1 MSGCMANSEF
11 CGQGWQ
17 RQFIEVV
24 ETARTDLL
32 LCSPYVSQ
40 YGCDVV
46 TEHLSPQCRES
57 GHVTV
62 ITDLSPEAI
71 CQGSTEPE
79 AIRSIAAHVPTL
91 GVRHLPRLHAKVY
104 VADSRMAIV
113 TSGNLTAGGLRQN
126 YEYGIQLSESGAVA
140 RIRDDVSAYA
150 ELGAHIENDQLASY
164 SEIAREVRS
173 SYVTARR
180 SIGADVRR
188 RFQAVLRRAEDEL
201 VRLRLAG
208 GAMHTV
214 FARTILYLLRK
225 FGPLTTTQLHSRIEA
240 IHSDLCDNT
249 IDRVIDGKRFGKKWK
264 HAVRTAQQQ
273 LKKRGL
279 IDLNKDCWH
288 ALDAEEE
295 GGAPPTDGV

>member
-1 MSGCMANSEF
+1 MADSEF

-17 RQFIEVV
+17 EQFVDVIES
-24 ETARTDLL
+24 ARTNLL

-46 TEHLSPQCRES
+46 IAHLSSQRRNS
-57 GHVTV
+57 GRVTV

-71 CQGSTEPE
+71 CQGSTEPD
-79 AIRSIAAHVPTL
+79 AIRSIAAQVPTL

-126 YEYGIQLSESGAVA
+126 YEYGIQLCEPRAVA
-140 RIRDDVSAYA
+140 RIRDDVSAYG
-150 ELGAHIENDQLASY
+150 ELGAHIEKDQLAEY
-164 SEIAREVRS
+164 SEIARAVRS
-173 SYVTARR
+173 SYVRARR
-180 SIGADVRR
+180 SIATDVRR
-188 RFQAVLRRAEDEL
+188 RFQAALRRAEDEL

-214 FARTILYLLRK
+214 FARTILYLLRRL
-225 FGPLTTTQLHSRIEA
+225 GPLTTTELHSRIEA
-240 IHSDLCDNT
+240 IHPDLCDNT
-249 IDRVIDGKRFGKKWK
+249 VDRVIEGKRFGKKWK

-288 ALDAEEE
+288 ALDAMEES
-295 GGAPPTDGV
+295 GAPSAGSV